1 METKEKK
8 QNEHG
13 PVEERIEQQYEGG
26 SNQDDTATEIA
37 SGADITKEEEAETID
52 IDAEEDQ
59 ALEDSEDD

>member
-37 SGADITKEEEAETID
+37 SGADITKEEAETID

-59 ALEDSEDD
+59 DSEND